1 MISLFPPAAKLPTH
15 THTEAVEEL
24 LVYVPRKVLLAWRA
38 ALAEE
43 CRLLRRVAELTPEME
58 QRLLNRYLVQSL
70 KVVTDLSTATA
81 AALKMPGTEVAP
93 APSVK
98 GGAQ

>member
-24 LVYVPRKVLLAWRA
+24 HVYVPRKVLLAWRA

-43 CRLLRRVAELTPEME
+43 CRLLRRPGLTPEME

-81 AALKMPGTEVAP
+81 AALKMPGTEIAP
-93 APSVK
+93 APAVK